1 MNYEWKNSVQF
12 PLLNYDMLSLWYIML
27 KQLVNGV
34 QPTFFDPFDFPCEF
48 NLLNDFSLHALTLDI
63 IIF

>member
-1 MNYEWKNSVQF
+1 
-12 PLLNYDMLSLWYIML
+12 ML

-34 QPTFFDPFDFPCEF
+34 QPTFFDPFDIPCEF
-48 NLLNDFSLHALTLDI
+48 NLLNDFSLHDLTLDI